1 MNIKRLTGFAVVTAA
16 DGKRISYNWTEL
28 DADGNTVSKNN
39 LASFAVMDEALLA
52 HIDAV
57 EAAIKGRL
65 EGQAGG

>member
-39 LASFAVMDEALLA
+39 LASFAVMDEALQA
-52 HIDAV
+52 HINAV
-57 EAAIKGRL
+57 ETAIKGRL
-65 EGQAGG
+65 EGQA